1 MNKIKVVWICSFSNS
16 EIRAKIPSKKGFLV
30 KFLYRLISK
39 DLEGDSA
46 QWNTNNIKEFENFTD
61 RVNLHIICPT
71 RSIKKRFFHTNIR
84 GINYHFF
91 KEENTNLIKQ
101 LFRFCFTR
109 YSSEYKI
116 NRKRELKLINE
127 INPDI
132 IHLIGAEC
140 SHFAKVMMDIPK
152 IYPTISQL
160 QTLVH
165 NPQTIALYPDR
176 PRFINYRLD
185 SEKRVLQST
194 SYIGTD
200 SKYFQSILPSFLDP
214 IPPVLNLSMGSGG
227 IVDLSEGTGE
237 FDFVYFASYIHKA
250 FDLALEAFALA
261 HEKHPE
267 ITLDVIGGYSIAE
280 KKEYDNRIKE
290 LGLEDAIT
298 FEGRLET
305 IDDVMKQIKKS
316 KFALVPIKVD
326 IISGVILQAMSH
338 GLPVVTC
345 ITPGTPEQNKKRE
358 SILLSPVGDHQA
370 MADNMIKLIE
380 NPDYAKMLIENAA
393 LTYKERL
400 SKVEALKT
408 WVDVY
413 YACIEN
419 HKKGT
424 PFPKSMLL

>member
-1 MNKIKVVWICSFSNS
+1 MNKIKVVWICSFSNP
-16 EIRAKIPSKKGFLV
+16 EIRAKMPPRNNILEKLSYK
-30 KFLYRLISK
+30 LISK
-39 DLEGDSA
+39 DLGGDSA
-46 QWNTNNIKEFENFTD
+46 PWNTKNIKVFEKFTD
-61 RVNLHIICPT
+61 IVDLHIICPS
-71 RSIKKRFFHTNIR
+71 RSIRKKYFHTTIR

-91 KEENTNLIKQ
+91 KEENANLFRR

-116 NRKRELKLINE
+116 NRARELKLIE
-127 INPDI
+127 DIHPDL

-140 SHFAKVMMDIPK
+140 SHFAKVMLDIPK
-152 IYPTISQL
+152 TYPTISQL

-165 NPQTIALYPDR
+165 NPKTIALYPDR
-176 PRFINYRLD
+176 PHFINYRLD

-200 SKYFQSILPSFLDP
+200 SKYFQSILPSFLNP
-214 IPPVLNLSMGSGG
+214 VPPVLNLGLGSNNE
-227 IVDLSEGTGE
+227 VDLSEGTGE

-267 ITLDVIGGYSIAE
+267 ITLDVIGGYSVSE

-298 FEGRLET
+298 FEGRLPT
-305 IDDVMKQIKKS
+305 IEDVMKQIKKS

-380 NPDYAKMLIENAA
+380 NPDYAELLRANAA
-393 LTYKERL
+393 LTYSERK
-400 SKVEALKT
+400 SNEEVMKN

-413 YACIEN
+413 NACISHCLE
-419 HKKGT
+419 GT
-424 PFPKSMLL
+424 PIPQSMLL